1 MAAGEGIETTDRCS
15 SCTGAQAICEFPGAS
30 HSRSSD
36 LESEALDALDSNE
49 HTEATGVTGFSP
61 FDPSFESTDIP
72 QTPQILQTPD
82 STLGNSLFP
91 ATYLGTQRH
100 ADDLDNDP
108 AVSSVEGFGEAD
120 DAIFG
125 VNALEPGGAGIS
137 PSHLALMQ
145 PDFRMIGFDWLDF
158 DMPES
163 NPALQEIPI
172 IDSSAVERWSD
183 RQTYTPQPL
192 PPPGR
197 MSSQHPDRPP
207 TVRQGQ
213 TRTAQPSPTLRPL
226 EPQQALQPWPF
237 DQAQDSAP
245 HRYMLPPLRDVLQ
258 SSFRGGSSDRT
269 NALDSLVQILSDSK
283 LPASTHVQ
291 DANTAQALSDL
302 QRLLDLY
309 FARFHDI
316 QPILHRPTWNM
327 AECPTVLLTAMAC
340 VGALLSDE
348 ERDTELSW
356 SLSDIC
362 LPMITWLGASDG
374 TYYRNISYLNALCL
388 HQIYSL
394 GSGNRQL
401 YQNADRSRGILIG
414 SLRGMGLLSSRWSV
428 GEDVGHEASLAT
440 DPKHADQEW
449 SIWVSREKERRSA
462 WASFEYDCSL
472 CTLTS
477 RRGAVDLSELPRMLP
492 CTESLWNAP
501 SAQAWVAL
509 RSRLGPGSLS
519 PTLST
524 ILKAALAGHAFPS
537 HLGTWAKRLCG
548 QVIGRLLWDLK
559 QLEIVAMPEH
569 FGLTSL
575 LSAHQQSKQSLLGA
589 LRKLLKSMDTVSTTS
604 ELISYNLISQRAKHH
619 KGIEVARKRLRSSFA
634 QDRRSSRRLVHHA
647 AQIIA
652 IANEYLVSAPCEIMR
667 TFMGYVF
674 ILAYSSYG
682 PRAELMSG
690 DKAPMRLDA
699 PLHQPAQQ
707 QITLQ
712 WIDDGGPAGLG
723 SVVNI
728 LADDCVPAI
737 SRDAQMMMQRLKCWG
752 LADKFT
758 KILHI
763 FEVNGF

>member
-1 MAAGEGIETTDRCS
+1 MAAGEGMETTDRCS
-15 SCTGAQAICEFPGAS
+15 KPLACTHCNARFSRPSHLNRHRLTHLPSSRKSLIKCPHCDRTFSRNDVLLRHLRGAHHVDLVVKRSVQRSCHRCVSKKLKCDRLQPCQSCTGAQAICEFPGAS

-36 LESEALDALDSNE
+36 LESEALYALDSNE
-49 HTEATGVTGFSP
+49 HAEATGVAGFSP

-108 AVSSVEGFGEAD
+108 AVSSVEGFGQAD

-163 NPALQEIPI
+163 NP
-172 IDSSAVERWSD
+172 
-183 RQTYTPQPL
+183 
-192 PPPGR
+192 
-197 MSSQHPDRPP
+197 
-207 TVRQGQ
+207 
-213 TRTAQPSPTLRPL
+213 
-226 EPQQALQPWPF
+226 
-237 DQAQDSAP
+237 
-245 HRYMLPPLRDVLQ
+245 
-258 SSFRGGSSDRT
+258 
-269 NALDSLVQILSDSK
+269 
-283 LPASTHVQ
+283 
-291 DANTAQALSDL
+291 
-302 QRLLDLY
+302 
-309 FARFHDI
+309 
-316 QPILHRPTWNM
+316 
-327 AECPTVLLTAMAC
+327 
-340 VGALLSDE
+340 
-348 ERDTELSW
+348 
-356 SLSDIC
+356 
-362 LPMITWLGASDG
+362 
-374 TYYRNISYLNALCL
+374 
-388 HQIYSL
+388 
-394 GSGNRQL
+394 
-401 YQNADRSRGILIG
+401 GILIG

-449 SIWVSREKERRSA
+449 SA
-462 WASFEYDCSL
+462 WSL
-472 CTLTS
+472 H
-477 RRGAVDLSELPRMLP
+477 AHKP
-492 CTESLWNAP
+492 
-501 SAQAWVAL
+501 
-509 RSRLGPGSLS
+509 PGC
-519 PTLST
+519 P
-524 ILKAALAGHAFPS
+524 GHAFPS

-589 LRKLLKSMDTVSTTS
+589 LQKLLESMDTVSTTS
-604 ELISYNLISQRAKHH
+604 ELISYNITGLLCHYSHLYAANDVMDVILYIVRSLISQRAKHH

-690 DKAPMRLDA
+690 DKAPIRLDV

-712 WIDDGGPAGLG
+712 WIEDGGPAGLG

>member
-1 MAAGEGIETTDRCS
+1 MSTS
-15 SCTGAQAICEFPGAS
+15 SSNGPSRDHATAAICEFPGAS

-36 LESEALDALDSNE
+36 LESEALYALDSNE
-49 HTEATGVTGFSP
+49 HAEATGVAGFSP

-108 AVSSVEGFGEAD
+108 AVSSVEGFGQAD

-163 NPALQEIPI
+163 NP
-172 IDSSAVERWSD
+172 
-183 RQTYTPQPL
+183 
-192 PPPGR
+192 
-197 MSSQHPDRPP
+197 
-207 TVRQGQ
+207 
-213 TRTAQPSPTLRPL
+213 
-226 EPQQALQPWPF
+226 
-237 DQAQDSAP
+237 
-245 HRYMLPPLRDVLQ
+245 
-258 SSFRGGSSDRT
+258 
-269 NALDSLVQILSDSK
+269 
-283 LPASTHVQ
+283 
-291 DANTAQALSDL
+291 
-302 QRLLDLY
+302 
-309 FARFHDI
+309 
-316 QPILHRPTWNM
+316 
-327 AECPTVLLTAMAC
+327 
-340 VGALLSDE
+340 
-348 ERDTELSW
+348 
-356 SLSDIC
+356 
-362 LPMITWLGASDG
+362 
-374 TYYRNISYLNALCL
+374 
-388 HQIYSL
+388 
-394 GSGNRQL
+394 
-401 YQNADRSRGILIG
+401 
-414 SLRGMGLLSSRWSV
+414 
-428 GEDVGHEASLAT
+428 
-440 DPKHADQEW
+440 
-449 SIWVSREKERRSA
+449 
-462 WASFEYDCSL
+462 
-472 CTLTS
+472 
-477 RRGAVDLSELPRMLP
+477 
-492 CTESLWNAP
+492 
-501 SAQAWVAL
+501 
-509 RSRLGPGSLS
+509 
-519 PTLST
+519 
-524 ILKAALAGHAFPS
+524 AGHAFPS

-589 LRKLLKSMDTVSTTS
+589 LQKLLESMDTVSTTS
-604 ELISYNLISQRAKHH
+604 ELISYNITGLLCHYSHLYAANDVMDVILYIVRSLISQRAKHH

-690 DKAPMRLDA
+690 DKAPIRLDV

-712 WIDDGGPAGLG
+712 WIEDGGPAGLG